1 MAVEKSCCHLEIP
14 KELVAILAS
23 VDAQENGCPV
33 WSFSKHNSGYS
44 LKLFWKSEHF
54 KPSPNKAHFASSTTS
69 SKKHNRPRMEAFL
82 AKKKAEVPATTLQQR
97 TNETVTEKIPT
108 TTSYTDAFLAKKTAG
123 VPTTTSQQA
132 ASETVKEEIPTAI
145 SYADALST
153 GIGASASR
161 SDKIIQCP
169 SNTSGSLPV
178 PQSSVSAQIYDLRDV
193 SDAVPTR
200 PLSPVASHTRGQ
212 MQ

>member
-1 MAVEKSCCHLEIP
+1 M
-14 KELVAILAS
+14 
-23 VDAQENGCPV
+23 
-33 WSFSKHNSGYS
+33 
-44 LKLFWKSEHF
+44 
-54 KPSPNKAHFASSTTS
+54 
-69 SKKHNRPRMEAFL
+69 
-82 AKKKAEVPATTLQQR
+82 LQQR
-97 TNETVTEKIPT
+97 TNETVTEKSPT

-123 VPTTTSQQA
+123 VPATASQQA

-200 PLSPVASHTRGQ
+200 PLIKSCGRLHRKQTSISTKWRSR
-212 MQ
+212 

>member
-1 MAVEKSCCHLEIP
+1 MIPVEDMGVSKS
-14 KELVAILAS
+14 K
-23 VDAQENGCPV
+23 Q
-33 WSFSKHNSGYS
+33 
-44 LKLFWKSEHF
+44 LKLALKHTILGKS
-54 KPSPNKAHFASSTTS
+54 
-69 SKKHNRPRMEAFL
+69 
-82 AKKKAEVPATTLQQR
+82 
-97 TNETVTEKIPT
+97 PT
-108 TTSYTDAFLAKKTAG
+108 ATSYTDAFLATEQTAG
-123 VPTTTSQQA
+123 VPATMSQDTV
-132 ASETVKEEIPTAI
+132 SETVKEEIPTAI

-153 GIGASASR
+153 GIGTSASG